1 MFLVYKKLQQN
12 FRLGMELSLLEQEEH
27 SLSRY
32 VEEAKTRYDETKSFR
47 HDIRNHITVMQD
59 LLQNGKLKE
68 AVSYIEDMDDMAE
81 KCHTS
86 AAHSDQCSMNTGKWW
101 QMHFALWYIYE
112 CALENG
118 HYYIADNPG

>member
-1 MFLVYKKLQQN
+1 MQQMFLVYKKLQQN

-86 AAHSDQCSMNTGKWW
+86 AAHSD
-101 QMHFALWYIYE
+101 
-112 CALENG
+112 
-118 HYYIADNPG
+118 